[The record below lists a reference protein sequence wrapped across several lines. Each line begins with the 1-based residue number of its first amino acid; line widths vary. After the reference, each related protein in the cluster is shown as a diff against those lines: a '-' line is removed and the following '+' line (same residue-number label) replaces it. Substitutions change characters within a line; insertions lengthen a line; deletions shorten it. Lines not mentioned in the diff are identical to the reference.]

1 MTVDKIRRHDFLRW
15 TYTDFFLFH
24 ALVNCNHIIMAMIS
38 FGIMLILSG
47 SMPWSQSLSF
57 VTTVTMV
64 THSFYC
70 NIIIMYLVL
79 FHLYHREISCSY
91 DVLSLVSIIRAFLYS
106 VGPAD
111 ESSHYKNEGRKT
123 VWLSDS
129 FLVTSLEYYMHPKL
143 QHISFF
149 SLCSFSDVATR
160 FTFF

>member
-1 MTVDKIRRHDFLRW
+1 MISLGGQHILT
-15 TYTDFFLFH
+15 FFLFH
-24 ALVNCNHIIMAMIS
+24 ALVNCNHIIMAKIS

-47 SMPWSQSLSF
+47 SMSWSQSLSF

-64 THSFYC
+64 AHSFYC

-79 FHLYHREISCSY
+79 FHLYLREISCSY

-123 VWLSDS
+123 VWLLDS
-129 FLVTSLEYYMHPKL
+129 FLVTWLEYYMHPKL

-149 SLCSFSDVATR
+149 SLCSLSNVATR
-160 FTFF
+160 FAFF